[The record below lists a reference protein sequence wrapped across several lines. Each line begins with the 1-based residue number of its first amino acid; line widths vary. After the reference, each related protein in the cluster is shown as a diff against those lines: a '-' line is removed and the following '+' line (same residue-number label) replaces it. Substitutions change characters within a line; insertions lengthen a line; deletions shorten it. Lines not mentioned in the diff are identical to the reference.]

1 MKKRTNPIKVF
12 FTSVKKI
19 FRTRTL
25 IIISEQKVDH
35 VPLSGI
41 MQILIL
47 IGFFGF
53 FSGVS
58 YITGS
63 YMTARSVIKDKDQ
76 KIVANN
82 IEKVR
87 INEEMNLLKHDLIK
101 LSQNGKDLT
110 SYSQFIADQQFTA
123 ENDDSFSL
131 TPLSNES
138 IFSTGGNKLADKVAF
153 LEKRISE
160 IKNENEK
167 LVLAIRERTDKKI
180 SDFEDI
186 IAMTGL
192 NTEKLERMAK
202 SGKSHENI
210 ADETS
215 ISPIND
221 KTSQEKTSQDDKGK
235 GGPFIPDSSFNASE
249 QEILANVDKMV
260 LLHGIIEKL
269 PLAKPI
275 DEAQLMSP
283 FGRRL
288 DPFNGRWAMHPGLD
302 MAGATGSKIY
312 STNDGVIVFAGR
324 KPAYGNVVD
333 VQHKFGIVTRYA
345 HLSKIVVKEGQK
357 ISKGQQVGVQGSTG
371 RSTGQHL
378 HYEVRVNDSPI
389 NPIKFLN
396 AGEYVQEN

>member
-1 MKKRTNPIKVF
+1 MKKKTNPIKVF

-35 VPLSGI
+35 VPLSGM

-47 IGFFGF
+47 VGFFGF

-76 KIVANN
+76 KIVATN

-87 INEEMNLLKHDLIK
+87 INEEMSLLKHDLVK
-101 LSQNGKDLT
+101 LSQNSKDLN
-110 SYSQFIADQQFTA
+110 SYSQFIADQQLTA
-123 ENDDSFSL
+123 ENNDEAFKL
-131 TPLSNES
+131 PPLSDSN
-138 IFSTGGNKLADKVAF
+138 IFANNTKLADRVAF
-153 LEKRISE
+153 LEKRINQ
-160 IKNENEK
+160 INNENEK

-180 SDFEDI
+180 NDFEDI
-186 IAMTGL
+186 ISMTGL

-202 SGKSHENI
+202 SNKFHENI
-210 ADETS
+210 VGENV
-215 ISPIND
+215 SPVDD
-221 KTSQEKTSQDDKGK
+221 KTAEDKASRDDKKGK
-235 GGPFIPDSSFNASE
+235 GGPFIPDTSFNSSE

-260 LLHGIIEKL
+260 LLHDILGNL

-275 DEAQLMSP
+275 NDAQLRSP
-283 FGRRL
+283 FGRRV
-288 DPFNGRWAMHPGLD
+288 DPLNGRWAMHPGLD

-312 STNDGVIVFAGR
+312 STNEGVIVFAGR

-333 VQHKFGIVTRYA
+333 IEHKFGIVTRYA

-357 ISKGQQVGVQGSTG
+357 VAKGQQVGVQGSTG